1 MPKSASTVPPPFG
14 KPTLPWQF
22 EHLQTM
28 IPQNVSETSMCL
40 VSKMASW
47 FTSWSLS
54 RRYTFRISQPTVT
67 ALSFSPLLRW
77 IREGPCDQREGHL
90 RMSGSPWALIAGRCW
105 GPAGCV
111 LGNPKAAWENR
122 RTIRLRYFDV
132 FSMLGYVW
140 SPEGKLND
148 IYFSI
153 CDYLWIMLERSR

>member
-90 RMSGSPWALIAGRCW
+90 RMSGSPWALSLEGAGAQQVVYWEIPRQLGKIVERLGWGILMFFPCW
-105 GPAGCV
+105 AM
-111 LGNPKAAWENR
+111 
-122 RTIRLRYFDV
+122 FDHQRV
-132 FSMLGYVW
+132 SWMT
-140 SPEGKLND
+140 
-148 IYFSI
+148 SI
-153 CDYLWIMLERSR
+153 FLFVIICE